1 MVRAERGTLPHPASA
16 ICSLAKPPARK
27 VRGGYCRFDGI
38 SHNDR
43 LLRHSYFR
51 LKFQLF
57 KIRNGDGAFL
67 CFVVVIVVSPPV
79 GQAVGAGR

>member
-1 MVRAERGTLPHPASA
+1 MPSEAAAWQESSA
-16 ICSLAKPPARK
+16 VPVLPARK
-27 VRGGYCRFDGI
+27 VRGGYRCLDSI

-43 LLRHSYFR
+43 LLRHRDFR

-67 CFVVVIVVSPPV
+67 CFAVVIVVSPPV
-79 GQAVGAGR
+79 GQAVGAGS